1 MNKKLLL
8 NQNRELFDKLQLSNL
23 NCKRLREEN
32 QMLNEKIFILSNKI
46 NELEA
51 NAQKKDDQPQEMVT
65 EEVVL
70 PNETLSESE
79 PVEQESEVV
88 LSKEIEYG
96 SKIIGEIVMKAAL
109 ASNKLAELGKKNTKE
124 LLNLILGRTEV
135 AKAEILN
142 IVSSEMSFSG
152 KVQTID
158 SVADEA
164 NEYFESVLEQ

>member
-79 PVEQESEVV
+79 PVEQESEVI

>member
-51 NAQKKDDQPQEMVT
+51 KAQNTAEGVEAPV
-65 EEVVL
+65 EEIAST
-70 PNETLSESE
+70 NEAMPELQD
-79 PVEQESEVV
+79 VEQEAEVV

-96 SKIIGEIVMKAAL
+96 SKIIGEIVMKAVL
-109 ASNKLAELGKKNTKE
+109 ASNKLGELGKKNTKE